1 MRDATVE
8 IVAGSASGLIC
19 TLIGHPLDCV
29 KVRQQ
34 ADAARGRP
42 TSTAARAA
50 RMLREEGVQAFA
62 RGVGPPL
69 VNAALMN
76 SLMFVVFAECRR
88 MLPDNAFGAFA
99 SGAIAGVATA
109 TLSTPFDYLKIQA
122 QVRGSRPLAVLGA
135 TRPGVLFRGHA
146 MNMLREG
153 VFTCVYLGS
162 YDAVRSASFGEERPP
177 RKMMVLNADG
187 LGHPKA
193 VEPPFGR
200 PEWAHTSE
208 ATPLVGVRQQRLGMA
223 AFVKLHWPVRRRDVA
238 QRDPHIDAVKRLQP
252 PVGGCKVC
260 MTVQKSHS

>member
-1 MRDATVE
+1 MRDAAVE

-135 TRPGVLFRGHA
+135 TRPGAGRRGVRVRRDDAGAHHVGVLPV
-146 MNMLREG
+146 G
-153 VFTCVYLGS
+153 V
-162 YDAVRSASFGEERPP
+162 DAVVDELFHARGVA
-177 RKMMVLNADG
+177 VLRR
-187 LGHPKA
+187 
-193 VEPPFGR
+193 R
-200 PEWAHTSE
+200 PERE
-208 ATPLVGVRQQRLGMA
+208 
-223 AFVKLHWPVRRRDVA
+223 PVLLLPDR
-238 QRDPHIDAVKRLQP
+238 
-252 PVGGCKVC
+252 GG
-260 MTVQKSHS
+260 

>member
-1 MRDATVE
+1 MRDAAVE

-62 RGVGPPL
+62 RGIGPPL

-88 MLPDNAFGAFA
+88 MLPDNALGAFA

-177 RKMMVLNADG
+177 LPAVAAVSAASGALAWACNYPFDTVKTAQQAVPPGAPRRSAVDAARALWRGGGAAAFFRG
-187 LGHPKA
+187 LGPSTTRA
-193 VEPPFGR
+193 VLVTCSR
-200 PEWAHTSE
+200 LVAYEW
-208 ATPLVGVRQQRLGMA
+208 VRGAL
-223 AFVKLHWPVRRRDVA
+223 
-238 QRDPHIDAVKRLQP
+238 
-252 PVGGCKVC
+252 
-260 MTVQKSHS
+260 SY

>member
-1 MRDATVE
+1 MRDAAVE

-69 VNAALMN
+69 VNAALVN

-109 TLSTPFDYLKIQA
+109 TLSTPWCW
-122 QVRGSRPLAVLGA
+122 R
-135 TRPGVLFRGHA
+135 
-146 MNMLREG
+146 
-153 VFTCVYLGS
+153 
-162 YDAVRSASFGEERPP
+162 
-177 RKMMVLNADG
+177 
-187 LGHPKA
+187 
-193 VEPPFGR
+193 
-200 PEWAHTSE
+200 
-208 ATPLVGVRQQRLGMA
+208 
-223 AFVKLHWPVRRRDVA
+223 
-238 QRDPHIDAVKRLQP
+238 
-252 PVGGCKVC
+252 
-260 MTVQKSHS
+260 

>member
-1 MRDATVE
+1 MRRDAQGGPAAT
-8 IVAGSASGLIC
+8 A
-19 TLIGHPLDCV
+19 
-29 KVRQQ
+29 
-34 ADAARGRP
+34 ADGRP

-177 RKMMVLNADG
+177 L
-187 LGHPKA
+187 PA
-193 VEPPFGR
+193 VAAVSAASGALAWACNYPF
-200 PEWAHTSE
+200 
-208 ATPLVGVRQQRLGMA
+208 
-223 AFVKLHWPVRRRDVA
+223 
-238 QRDPHIDAVKRLQP
+238 DAVKTAQQAVPPGAPRRSAVDAARALWRGGGAAAFFRGLGPSTTRAVLVTCSRL
-252 PVGGCKVC
+252 VAYEWVRGA
-260 MTVQKSHS
+260 MS